1 MQVGRDKEVDCA
13 LAELY
18 VRGQATQRMVNEQHR
33 AEVFSSIYARMN
45 EVRKRNA
52 RCAATLMQASRSC
65 SFLCLNMAARIC
77 WPALFEGF
85 LCCVV

>member
-1 MQVGRDKEVDCA
+1 MDCA

-45 EVRKRNA
+45 EVA
-52 RCAATLMQASRSC
+52 Y
-65 SFLCLNMAARIC
+65 CL
-77 WPALFEGF
+77 
-85 LCCVV
+85 